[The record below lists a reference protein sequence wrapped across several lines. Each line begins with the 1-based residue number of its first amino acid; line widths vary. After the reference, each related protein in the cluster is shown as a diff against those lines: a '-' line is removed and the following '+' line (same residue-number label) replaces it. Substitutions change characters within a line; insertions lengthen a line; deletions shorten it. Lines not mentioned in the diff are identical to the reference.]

1 MLCVAKYKSILDTV
15 ERERVDLSLPRRQRS
30 STSSNGSQ
38 SPQLSLE
45 LGSLDD
51 TSPPPPLTPDTV
63 RFSRSDS
70 FGSSVASASDLKDV
84 PAGDRSMQFF
94 GAEGILHPPTVVP
107 LNQAVDVSEQVS
119 TCICIC
125 VCSYN
130 CVGTN

>member
-15 ERERVDLSLPRRQRS
+15 ERERADLSLPRRQRS

-45 LGSLDD
+45 CGSLPLDD
-51 TSPPPPLTPDTV
+51 TSPPPPLTPDTM

-70 FGSSVASASDLKDV
+70 FGSSVASASDLKEV

-119 TCICIC
+119 TCICIMC
-125 VCSYN
+125 MYIFL
-130 CVGTN
+130 